1 MDKVPVE
8 QKSDD
13 KLEERRQKRLEA
25 KMRIQ
30 ALYEEVSKDFQ
41 KKSSEWLRM
50 VEELEAYAAPA
61 VWAVLNK
68 SAFNTATSYEAVTET
83 AREAIYGEK
92 VFEGYRRML
101 VSNPDC
107 MFSDYCRGIY
117 RHKALNY
124 LDKMITR
131 ARMEKDIDQLPLGV
145 TDENE
150 MFGGLELSEAE
161 RFLKY
166 YVDAVMASDA
176 NPFHIIMLCY
186 SKILP
191 VILHLTNCDSA
202 DKWAWAHMQDK
213 TMGLLSEEFVQ
224 VFNSTMRAIRASWGE
239 NYKKALEEPY
249 TNRAGNVVPLSEAI
263 LTDEFKQSN
272 TKNWVARINAR
283 LRKQIVA
290 RILNEKDE
298 DMIQLAMRYTQK
310 KYSI

>member
-1 MDKVPVE
+1 MSKVSVE
-8 QKSDD
+8 Q

-30 ALYEEVSKDFQ
+30 ALYEDVSNNFQ
-41 KKSSEWLRM
+41 EKSSEWLQM

-68 SAFNTATSYEAVTET
+68 SPFNTATSYEAITEM
-83 AREAIYGEK
+83 AREAMYGEK
-92 VFEGYRRML
+92 VFAGYRKML
-101 VSNPDC
+101 AGNPDC

-124 LDKMITR
+124 MDKMINR
-131 ARMEKDIDQLPLGV
+131 ARMEKDIDRLPLAM

-166 YVDAVMASDA
+166 YVDAVTASDA
-176 NPFHIIMLCY
+176 NPFHIILLCY

-202 DKWAWAHMQDK
+202 DKWAWSHMQDK
-213 TMGLLSEEFVQ
+213 TMGVLSDEFVR
-224 VFNSTMRAIRASWGE
+224 VFNSTMRAIRVRWGE
-239 NYKKALEEPY
+239 AHRRALAEPY
-249 TNRAGNVVPLSEAI
+249 TNRMGRVMPLSEVV
-263 LTDEFKQSN
+263 LTDEFEQSY
-272 TKNWVARINAR
+272 TKNWVARTNAR
-283 LRKQIVA
+283 LRKQIVTK
-290 RILNEKDE
+290 ILREKDE
-298 DMIQLAMRYTQK
+298 DLIQLAMRYTQE
-310 KYSI
+310 KYSV